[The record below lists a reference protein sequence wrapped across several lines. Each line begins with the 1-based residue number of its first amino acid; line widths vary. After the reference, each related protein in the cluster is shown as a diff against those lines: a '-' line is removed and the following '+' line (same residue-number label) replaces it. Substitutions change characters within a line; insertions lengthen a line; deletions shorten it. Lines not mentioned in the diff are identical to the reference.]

1 LFIEYVNKN
10 GVYEGEIAW
19 KDLKDAG
26 LYNGGDVL
34 VISSGFYTD
43 LAASMESPWVLP
55 SFPPH
60 YPTKP
65 DGSNPSTFLWVDKR
79 KSKIQTLL

>member
-1 LFIEYVNKN
+1 MVNTAQSGRGIFFLN
-10 GVYEGEIAW
+10 RA
-19 KDLKDAG
+19 DG

-43 LAASMESPWVLP
+43 LAASMERPWVLP

-79 KSKIQTLL
+79 KSKRLL